1 MRGKAIDQVTVKDL
15 TQLVDDG
22 VVEDRRIEFKA
33 DVPVSAEEQRA
44 QLKLNTAARPVD
56 RSWTQGKSLAKF
68 GRDALA
74 EEVVAFANADD
85 GTLILGME
93 ETDEAPPRA
102 KGINPLPD
110 VAGLE
115 RRLRDILAACIE
127 PRLPY
132 VAVRALPTAADGSG
146 VILIETG
153 PSVLGPHWVTSTR
166 KPTIRREDRCDP
178 LSMPEVHDMVLRLAR
193 QMDSLLSR
201 SHADRA
207 AFVQAFANYIRSKKP
222 DNYLGEDARIIEVW
236 LSQTGQAAL
245 GAQVTLTPHFD
256 LALPRLESMAGL
268 MPLATAI
275 SIVANAQPRST
286 HYIDIYDYASSSA
299 AKVLGGVKAE
309 QSGGFDK
316 SVRVMRDGRVTVSF
330 MQIRNLQACTCS
342 ADLIIGASGFALGVY
357 DRLRRRSSY
366 PAAPADLTLDI
377 CTRGHVGVGNY
388 EGVGLH
394 GSYGRLEEHTPF
406 PSYTLGDTE
415 DISELLQEIGADLM
429 NAGGMP
435 GSHLPKAMWHDP
447 Q

>member
-74 EEVVAFANADD
+74 EEVVAFANADG

-207 AFVQAFANYIRSKKP
+207 AFVQAFANYVRSKKP

-268 MPLATAI
+268 MPLANAI

-415 DISELLQEIGADLM
+415 DISELLEEIGADLM

-435 GSHLPKAMWHDP
+435 ASHLPKAMWHDP

>member
-1 MRGKAIDQVTVKDL
+1 MRGKAIDQVTFQDL
-15 TQLVDDG
+15 TQLVNDG
-22 VVEDRRIEFKA
+22 VAEDRRIEFKA
-33 DVPVSAEEQRA
+33 DLPVSAEQQKA
-44 QLKLNTAARPVD
+44 QLKLSSAARPVD
-56 RSWTQGKSLAKF
+56 RSWTHGNSLAKF

-74 EEVVAFANADD
+74 EEVVAFANADG

-115 RRLRDILAACIE
+115 RRLRDSLASCIE

-132 VAVRALPTAADGSG
+132 VAVRALPTTADGSG

-153 PSVLGPHWVTSTR
+153 PSVLGPHWVTYTR

-178 LSMPEVHDMVLRLAR
+178 LSMPEVHDMVLRHAR
-193 QMDSLLSR
+193 QIDSYLSK
-201 SHADRA
+201 SHAERT
-207 AFVQAFANYIRSKKP
+207 AFVQAFAAYFRSKKP
-222 DNYLGEDARIIEVW
+222 DNYLGEDSRIFEVW
-236 LSQTGQAAL
+236 LRQTGQAAL

-256 LALPRLESMAGL
+256 LAIPRLESMAGL
-268 MPLATAI
+268 VPSPNAI
-275 SIVANAQPRST
+275 SLVANSQPRST
-286 HYIDIYDYASSSA
+286 DYVDVYSYASGNA
-299 AKVLGGVKAE
+299 AKVLGGMKAD

-316 SVRVMRDGRVTVSF
+316 KVRVMRDGRVTVSF
-330 MQIRNLQACTCS
+330 MQIRSLQACTCS
-342 ADLIIGASGFALGVY
+342 ADLIIGASGFVLGVY

-377 CTRGHVGVGNY
+377 CTRGHVGVGDY
-388 EGVGLH
+388 EGAGPH
-394 GSYGRLEEHTPF
+394 GSYGRLAEHTPF
-406 PSYTLGDTE
+406 PSYTLGDAE
-415 DISELLQEIGADLM
+415 DISELLQEISADLM

-435 GSHLPKAMWHDP
+435 ASHLPKAMWHDP